1 MLRTTGARKISVM
14 SQSTLGT
21 VAVIGAGKN
30 IDAGRLSMTDN
41 KSGTCGVSMLKTLRE
56 DGFKVTCYER
66 RQRVGGLWAYTD
78 DPSMT
83 SSASTH
89 AA

>member
-41 KSGTCGVSMLKTLRE
+41 
-56 DGFKVTCYER
+56 
-66 RQRVGGLWAYTD
+66 
-78 DPSMT
+78 
-83 SSASTH
+83 
-89 AA
+89 